1 MTTPNRI
8 GKYEE
13 PQLIG
18 QGGFGSV
25 YRALDPDLRRYVAIK
40 VMHPQFAQDAEW
52 VDRFQEEARFM
63 ARVDQH
69 PNIVRVIDLQQGEH
83 GLFMVMDYYPNG
95 NLEELIRSEGPFYA
109 DRSVGFL
116 LQIAEGLSA
125 AHAAGIV
132 HRDIKPLN
140 VLLDDDLTCKITDFG
155 IAASTDRSIYSR
167 IGSPPYM
174 APEAKLGRRTDARAD
189 IYSLGVTLYQMLTGA
204 LPDELS

>member
-1 MTTPNRI
+1 
-8 GKYEE
+8 
-13 PQLIG
+13 
-18 QGGFGSV
+18 
-25 YRALDPDLRRYVAIK
+25 
-40 VMHPQFAQDAEW
+40 
-52 VDRFQEEARFM
+52 M

-95 NLEELIRSEGPFYA
+95 NLEELIRSEGSFSA
-109 DRSVGFL
+109 ERSIGFL

-155 IAASTDRSIYSR
+155 IAASTDRSIYTR

-204 LPDELS
+204 LPDELSQTEKPPDPRVQHSEIPERVVEILSRPLSSRRETGISAHHHALSGKS